1 MFGWFLRGAGSRV
14 KTTRYPPEF
23 DSNVGI
29 SPGRPTAT
37 QFASSQ
43 EADNAAVQCPAQAIT
58 AHDNMA
64 DINVSRCVH
73 CMACSR
79 GETAMKWQNDYDW
92 AKLGGAGASTTTRPF
107 KKSLHIR
114 LVDSGSCDA
123 VIQEIKQLAKP
134 YYNMHKLGFF
144 ITPTP
149 RHADVLMVTGPVT
162 SHMRLALKKTYD
174 AMPGPKWV
182 LAVGNCAISGCVF
195 APSFM
200 AAGTVASVIPVD
212 VQVPG
217 CPPPPLAI
225 LHGLLVL
232 TGRAQEAPPHV
243 TTTIAEVPL

>member
-1 MFGWFLRGAGSRV
+1 MFGWFLKGVGSRV
-14 KTTRYPPEF
+14 RTTSYPREH
-23 DSNVGI
+23 DSSVGI
-29 SPGRPTAT
+29 TPGQPVVT
-37 QFASSQ
+37 QFAGNQ
-43 EADNAAVQCPAQAIT
+43 EANNAAVRCPTQAIT
-58 AHDNMA
+58 VHDQTAEVNF
-64 DINVSRCVH
+64 SRCVH

-79 GETAMKWQNDYDW
+79 GDTAMQWQKDYTW
-92 AKLGGAGASTTTRPF
+92 ATRSDSKAAEPPKPF
-107 KKSLHIR
+107 RKSLHIR

-123 VIQEIKQLAKP
+123 VLQELKQLAKP

-182 LAVGNCAISGCVF
+182 IAVGNCAISGCVF

-200 AAGTVASVIPVD
+200 SAGAVTGVIPVD

-232 TGRAQEAPPHV
+232 TGRAHEAQAHAPASV
-243 TTTIAEVPL
+243 TETAS

>member
-1 MFGWFLRGAGSRV
+1 
-14 KTTRYPPEF
+14 
-23 DSNVGI
+23 
-29 SPGRPTAT
+29 
-37 QFASSQ
+37 
-43 EADNAAVQCPAQAIT
+43 
-58 AHDNMA
+58 
-64 DINVSRCVH
+64 
-73 CMACSR
+73 
-79 GETAMKWQNDYDW
+79 MKWQNDFTW
-92 AKLGGAGASTTTRPF
+92 AVTGGIDASTTTPPF
-107 KKSLHIR
+107 RKSLHIR

-162 SHMRLALKKTYD
+162 SHMRLALKKTYE

-182 LAVGNCAISGCVF
+182 IAVGNCAISGCVF

-200 AAGTVASVIPVD
+200 SAGAVSSVIPVD

-217 CPPPPLAI
+217 CPPPPLVI

-232 TGRAQEAPPHV
+232 TGRAPEMKSTVPVPQSIEEAP
-243 TTTIAEVPL
+243 I

>member
-1 MFGWFLRGAGSRV
+1 MFGWFLKGAGSRV
-14 KTTRYPPEF
+14 RTTSFPRHADEG
-23 DSNVGI
+23 VGI
-29 SPGRPTAT
+29 TPGRPIAT
-37 QFASSQ
+37 EFGSSQ
-43 EADNAAVQCPAQAIT
+43 NAAHAAIQCPTQALTAQEC
-58 AHDNMA
+58 HVEV
-64 DINVSRCVH
+64 NVSRCIH
-73 CMACSR
+73 CMACAR
-79 GETAMKWQNDYDW
+79 GDAAMKWQNDFTW
-92 AKLGGAGASTTTRPF
+92 AVRGGAAASRTPSPF

-123 VIQEIKQLAKP
+123 VMQEIKQLAKP

-182 LAVGNCAISGCVF
+182 IAVGNCAISGCVF

-200 AAGTVASVIPVD
+200 SVGAVSNVIPVD

-225 LHGLLVL
+225 LHGLLLL
-232 TGRAQEAPPHV
+232 TGRVQQAQSDATVSIPEGV
-243 TTTIAEVPL
+243 S

>member
-1 MFGWFLRGAGSRV
+1 MSGWFLRGAGSRIR
-14 KTTRYPPEF
+14 TTHYPREN
-23 DSNVGI
+23 DTTAGI
-29 SPGRPTAT
+29 TPGRPVAT
-37 QFASSQ
+37 QFIDSLA
-43 EADNAAVQCPAQAIT
+43 ADAAAAACPTQAII
-58 AHDNMA
+58 AHEQAAEVDF
-64 DINVSRCVH
+64 SRCVH

-79 GETAMKWQNDYDW
+79 GDAAMKWKYDFNW
-92 AKLGGAGASTTTRPF
+92 ASQSGPHALKTTPPF

-134 YYNMHKLGFF
+134 YYNMHRLGFF

-149 RHADVLMVTGPVT
+149 RHADVLMITGPVT

-182 LAVGNCAISGCVF
+182 IAVGNCAISGCVF

-200 AAGTVASVIPVD
+200 AAGAVSNVIPVD

-232 TGRAQEAPPHV
+232 TGRADAAETSVALPVTEA
-243 TTTIAEVPL
+243 EL

>member
-1 MFGWFLRGAGSRV
+1 AVSGS
-14 KTTRYPPEF
+14 
-23 DSNVGI
+23 
-29 SPGRPTAT
+29 AA
-37 QFASSQ
+37 ASRTPS
-43 EADNAAVQCPAQAIT
+43 
-58 AHDNMA
+58 
-64 DINVSRCVH
+64 
-73 CMACSR
+73 
-79 GETAMKWQNDYDW
+79 
-92 AKLGGAGASTTTRPF
+92 PF

-123 VIQEIKQLAKP
+123 VMQEIKQLAKP

-182 LAVGNCAISGCVF
+182 IAVGNCAISGCVF

-200 AAGTVASVIPVD
+200 SVGAVSNVIPVD

-225 LHGLLVL
+225 LHGLLLL
-232 TGRAQEAPPHV
+232 TGRVQQAQSDATVSIPEGV
-243 TTTIAEVPL
+243 S

>member
-1 MFGWFLRGAGSRV
+1 MLGWFLRGAGSRIR
-14 KTTRYPPEF
+14 TTRYPHEI
-23 DSNVGI
+23 DTSAGI
-29 SPGRPTAT
+29 TPGRPVAT
-37 QFASSQ
+37 QFPHSLA
-43 EADNAAVQCPAQAIT
+43 ADAAATACPTRAIT
-58 AHDNMA
+58 AHEQSAEVDL
-64 DINVSRCVH
+64 SRCVH

-79 GETAMKWQNDYDW
+79 GDSAMKWQNDSNW
-92 AKLGGAGASTTTRPF
+92 ASLSGPLALKTPQPF

-134 YYNMHKLGFF
+134 YYNMHRLGFF

-149 RHADVLMVTGPVT
+149 RHADVLMITGPVT
-162 SHMRLALKKTYD
+162 SHMRVALKKTYD

-182 LAVGNCAISGCVF
+182 IAVGNCAISGCVF

-200 AAGTVASVIPVD
+200 AAGTVSSVIPVD

>member
-1 MFGWFLRGAGSRV
+1 MLGWFLRGAGSRIR
-14 KTTRYPPEF
+14 TTRYPEES
-23 DSNVGI
+23 DTSTGI
-29 SPGRPTAT
+29 TPGRPVAT
-37 QFASSQ
+37 QFPHSRA
-43 EADNAAVQCPAQAIT
+43 ADAAATACATGAIT
-58 AHDNMA
+58 PHEQTAEVDL
-64 DINVSRCVH
+64 SRCVH

-79 GETAMKWQNDYDW
+79 GDSAMKWQNDFNW
-92 AKLGGAGASTTTRPF
+92 ASLSGPLALKTTQLFR
-107 KKSLHIR
+107 KSLHIR

-134 YYNMHKLGFF
+134 HYNMHRLGFF

-149 RHADVLMVTGPVT
+149 RHADVLMITGPVT

-182 LAVGNCAISGCVF
+182 IAVGNCAISGCVF

-200 AAGTVASVIPVD
+200 AGGAVSNVIPVD

-232 TGRAQEAPPHV
+232 TGRTEAAETSVPPPV
-243 TTTIAEVPL
+243 TEAVL